1 MNTDPEEAAELLAS
15 PGWSSPNDLDGR
27 LQRLPGA
34 VEAVAG
40 MCQGWA
46 AKLEEAPGVTP
57 EYGDALRE
65 AAAALYAAAD
75 QLGSVIGIGLMGDRT
90 APASPRYREANVPF
104 VPAAVP
110 LPGQVR
116 LRRPGSAPPPKLP
129 WGERLDA
136 QNQVHPR
143 AKRAYRRARR
153 AQRRAQ

>member
-1 MNTDPEEAAELLAS
+1 MTELELPP
-15 PGWSSPNDLDGR
+15 PGWSSANDIDVALKT
-27 LQRLPGA
+27 LHLPA
-34 VEAVAG
+34 QALADWYR
-40 MCQGWA
+40 GWA
-46 AKLEEAPGVTP
+46 EALDEAPGLDPVFA
-57 EYGDALRE
+57 EAARE
-65 AAAALYAAAD
+65 AAGQIRAIAD
-75 QLGSVIGIGLMGDRT
+75 RVEETCATGIMAPSSP